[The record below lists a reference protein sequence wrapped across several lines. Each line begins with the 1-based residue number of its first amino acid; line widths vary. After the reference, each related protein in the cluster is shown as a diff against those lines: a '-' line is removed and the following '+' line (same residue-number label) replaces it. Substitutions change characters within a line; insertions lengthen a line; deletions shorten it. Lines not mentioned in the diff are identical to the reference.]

1 MQSACLK
8 LSITTHSMRHA
19 APFRTSWNIRLL
31 RSREVIGSHG
41 QLRQIFRMSRINLIG
56 ERQNEAKSLATIQKV
71 VFMKKRGILFK
82 DFLIPL
88 GFAFIFSWTYNVF
101 VLGPLE
107 QAVDDPDLAELED
120 EIQQQPLFF
129 PLPLTWKEIKQAS
142 YRGSDPEWQEFI
154 KLSKQQDV
162 IQQIRRD
169 LANIILN
176 AVKGHPLIILRVGNK
191 MKVRRYWLDVDFP
204 LEPPPEYTQS
214 GIEIGNDYIA
224 WTSQPVES
232 GTVRKFQRILWPSSM
247 TISTWNFT
255 KAVIADYL
263 EKIANM
269 IGFKTAAP
277 PTLEQILTRHRQFM
291 KGGKISPH
299 DGSSLEQQLYPE
311 GVDVSPA
318 PSIKQPKQNQEN
330 SQEEYENIVEEIMPV
345 LRRHFSG
352 PLLAFKKSFAKS
364 WKDAT
369 PNPPRGCVCVSGLVE
384 IETTKAYLIFDVM
397 AHWNPQTKLF
407 DIESL
412 AAGLRRIQLKKQA
425 PKDGF

>member
-1 MQSACLK
+1 M
-8 LSITTHSMRHA
+8 
-19 APFRTSWNIRLL
+19 
-31 RSREVIGSHG
+31 
-41 QLRQIFRMSRINLIG
+41 
-56 ERQNEAKSLATIQKV
+56 
-71 VFMKKRGILFK
+71 
-82 DFLIPL
+82 
-88 GFAFIFSWTYNVF
+88 
-101 VLGPLE
+101 
-107 QAVDDPDLAELED
+107 DDPDLPDLED

-176 AVKGHPLIILRVGNK
+176 AVKKHPLLILRVGNK

-204 LEPPPEYTQS
+204 LEPPPEYIQS

-224 WTSQPVES
+224 WTSQPVDS
-232 GTVRKFQRILWPSSM
+232 GTVRKFQRVLWPSSM
-247 TISTWNFT
+247 TISTWNFA
-255 KAVIADYL
+255 KVVIADYL

-277 PTLEQILTRHRQFM
+277 PTLEQILTRHRQLM
-291 KGGKISPH
+291 KGSKISPH
-299 DGSSLEQQLYPE
+299 DGSSLEPQLYPV

-318 PSIKQPKQNQEN
+318 PSIKQPKQNQES
-330 SQEEYENIVEEIMPV
+330 SQEESENVVEEIITG
-345 LRRHFSG
+345 LRQQFSG
-352 PLLAFKKSFAKS
+352 PLSAFKKSFAKS

-369 PNPPRGCVCVSGLVE
+369 PNPPRGCICVSGLVE

-397 AHWNPQTKLF
+397 AHWDPQTRSY